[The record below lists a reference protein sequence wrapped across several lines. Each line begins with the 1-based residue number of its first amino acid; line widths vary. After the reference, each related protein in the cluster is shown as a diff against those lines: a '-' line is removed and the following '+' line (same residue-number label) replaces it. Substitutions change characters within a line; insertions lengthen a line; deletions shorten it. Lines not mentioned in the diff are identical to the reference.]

1 MFPRNIKKD
10 RIKFIKISMNFY
22 EMSLEE
28 LYQRSDEHPFCVVRG
43 KPSKKFSSRKKAKGL
58 LLFKVVSQLGN

>member
-28 LYQRSDEHPFCVVRG
+28 LYQRTDEHPF
-43 KPSKKFSSRKKAKGL
+43 
-58 LLFKVVSQLGN
+58 